1 MTDVKIA
8 CNGSTI
14 STAESAEDQCEEI
27 PDTNSICPS
36 DKKVLKTCKR
46 KGDENTT
53 DRKAE
58 TTYNLCT
65 TGTSIFSAIS
75 ENDPCGGDTTSSDA
89 KKKVKNIR
97 YEYVAASGSGTV
109 GYTKKITSMC
119 NSSESDKEEYIYDT
133 CISVS
138 AAGACNGANDK
149 NYKCYNQTKLT
160 SNNAAEREYNVC
172 NPSSNVSSVALA
184 DSVKAQSLFEIWKDQ
199 YKNKTETECQ
209 LLFGDN
215 KKCGASDNNLTASD
229 MLNSFTAYGVWK
241 EDVVKN
247 ATNPS
252 ELSQNDLSISAYQN
266 SLKPCER
273 FDISEDAG
281 YDGSQG
287 AGKRYTMTC
296 VE

>member
-1 MTDVKIA
+1 M
-8 CNGSTI
+8 
-14 STAESAEDQCEEI
+14 
-27 PDTNSICPS
+27 
-36 DKKVLKTCKR
+36 
-46 KGDENTT
+46 
-53 DRKAE
+53 
-58 TTYNLCT
+58 
-65 TGTSIFSAIS
+65 
-75 ENDPCGGDTTSSDA
+75 
-89 KKKVKNIR
+89 
-97 YEYVAASGSGTV
+97 
-109 GYTKKITSMC
+109 
-119 NSSESDKEEYIYDT
+119 
-133 CISVS
+133 
-138 AAGACNGANDK
+138 
-149 NYKCYNQTKLT
+149 
-160 SNNAAEREYNVC
+160 C

-199 YKNKTETECQ
+199 YKDKTETECQ

-215 KKCGASDNNLTASD
+215 KKCGASDNYLTASD

-252 ELSQNDLSISAYQN
+252 ELDQDDLSISAYQN

-273 FDISEDAG
+273 FDISEDAS